1 MAALPYALI
10 SDVHLH
16 AWSRFASINPH
27 GVNTRLEILLNE
39 ISRACETLGKLGG
52 RRVRIAGDLFHV
64 RGEIKPSVLNPV
76 LERFRSLIA
85 AGFEFEA
92 IPGNHDLEGKE
103 SDQIGNALGALVD
116 VGMIVHHAAHYD
128 DGDEPHGRCMMFPWR
143 NDPRE
148 LLEEMRSMA
157 AGWASAFD
165 AIIHAPV
172 NGVIMGIPDHGL
184 SGEELAGLG
193 FKRVFAGHYHNHKEV
208 VPGVFSIGAL
218 THQTFSDIGTQ
229 AGFLIVD
236 DEDVRFHASHAPK
249 FVEITGDTDPDEIP
263 LIADGNYVR
272 MKLQDVTEAEIKE
285 ARAELESYGA
295 AGVVINAT
303 RSTKAPS
310 RGGVSTARGVSLDAS
325 VDGFIKHKGYAR
337 GEALSKRCADIL
349 NEARESA
356 E

>member
-10 SDVHLH
+10 SDAHMH

-27 GVNTRLEILLNE
+27 GVNTRLEIVLNE

-52 RRVRIAGDLFHV
+52 RRVRLAGDLFHV

-76 LERFRSLIA
+76 LLRIRHLRA

-103 SDQIGNALGALVD
+103 SDQIGNALGALRD
-116 VGMIVHHAAHYD
+116 VGVIVHDETAIIKEHGAVVMVPWFNSIEDLREELGEIAEKLGNAIECYD
-128 DGDEPHGRCMMFPWR
+128 
-143 NDPRE
+143 
-148 LLEEMRSMA
+148 L
-157 AGWASAFD
+157 
-165 AIIHAPV
+165 IIHAPV

-193 FKRVFAGHYHNHKEV
+193 FKRVFAGHYHDHKEV
-208 VPGVFSIGAL
+208 APGVFSIGAL
-218 THQTFSDIGTQ
+218 THQTFSDIGTK

-236 DEDVRFHASHAPK
+236 DEDVRFHASHAPN
-249 FVEITGDTDPDEIP
+249 FVEITPDTDPDEIP

-272 MKLQDVTEAEIKE
+272 LKLQDVTEAQIKE
-285 ARAELESYGA
+285 AREELESYGA

-310 RGGVSTARGVSLDAS
+310 REGVASGRGASLDAS
-325 VDGFIKHKGYAR
+325 VEDFIKHKGYET

-349 NEARESA
+349 NEAREGA